1 MASRTM
7 THMQSQPA
15 SRLHLL
21 CFILLV
27 VGRTYGQH
35 MNAPDAPCQ
44 SPASNAEMTSCFIQ
58 TSKAADERLN
68 KTYSRIRE
76 VLSPDEQHD
85 LQNAQRL
92 WLKFRDTNCSA
103 ERNLY
108 AGGSAG
114 PTVYAA
120 CIEADARKRTSD
132 LKMMYGWRLE
142 KHGKSIE

>member
-1 MASRTM
+1 MAYMRSRPT
-7 THMQSQPA
+7 SQ
-15 SRLHLL
+15 LLLL
-21 CFILLV
+21 CLILLV

-44 SPASNAEMTSCFIQ
+44 PPGSNAGMTACFIQ
-58 TSKAADERLN
+58 ASKAADERLN

-76 VLSPDEQHD
+76 VLSPDEQRD
-85 LQNAQRL
+85 LQSAQRL

-108 AGGSAG
+108 GGGSAG

-120 CIEADARKRTSD
+120 CIEADTRQRTSE

-142 KHGKSIE
+142 KFGKPIE